1 VDTYFKRCRWGD
13 FLLLRG
19 DLLSEFV
26 NLYGEWCEGEVELF
40 RSLLSADSTVIEVGS
55 YIGMHSVPLSK
66 CCSHGRVFCY
76 EPQRVIF
83 QVMCANLAL
92 NNCVNVFAS
101 QFAVGKENSILE
113 IESSAY
119 DKPWNYGAFSLT
131 TGFST
136 EGHFGGSV
144 TKEPVTVVRL
154 DDEAILHKIERL
166 DLLKIDTEGF
176 EVNVLDGA
184 ATLIQECKPF
194 IFVENNRREHFDTLV
209 ANLMDRGYRCYWF
222 CSRRGRENNFNR
234 AFWMVQGHDVNMI
247 CVSEDKPQ
255 PTNLAPVERFDDV
268 VENRIPLY

>member
-136 EGHFGGSV
+136 EGHFGLH
-144 TKEPVTVVRL
+144 PV
-154 DDEAILHKIERL
+154 
-166 DLLKIDTEGF
+166 
-176 EVNVLDGA
+176 
-184 ATLIQECKPF
+184 
-194 IFVENNRREHFDTLV
+194 
-209 ANLMDRGYRCYWF
+209 
-222 CSRRGRENNFNR
+222 
-234 AFWMVQGHDVNMI
+234 WMTP
-247 CVSEDKPQ
+247 S
-255 PTNLAPVERFDDV
+255 
-268 VENRIPLY
+268 